1 MRLLCLWDSPGENT
15 GDGCLS
21 LFQGIFP
28 VQGLNPGLGHCKLIP
43 YHLSHRGSQAS
54 EGHSQG
60 HAHPQISQGVKPR
73 AGHEAVLRVFVET
86 GQFVLKHGDA
96 SLY

>member
-1 MRLLCLWDSPGENT
+1 MRLLCLWDSPSKNT

-28 VQGLNPGLGHCKLIP
+28 IQGLNPGLGHCKLIP
-43 YHLSHRGSQAS
+43 YHLSHQGSQAS
-54 EGHSQG
+54 EGHSQC
-60 HAHPQISQGVKPR
+60 HAYPQISQGVKPS
-73 AGHEAVLRVFVET
+73 AGHVAVLRVFVET

-96 SLY
+96 SFY